1 MLSISI
7 RYGGKLSYAMR
18 ALGPMLGSNSSQT
31 ETALS
36 QMLGHDGARRH
47 TLLSKMLRHNSART
61 QDHSNTSI
69 GLHQRSCAAVCDMF
83 LGKNHGSHFI
93 TIKSI
98 GKTHHPV
105 PLRFAVNGSAS
116 ARYASLPSTLAT
128 TRRRGGGARQNPAA
142 RDGRTARQRHAARGE
157 RAARQRPASH
167 NGLARQRPSARD
179 DLTARQRH
187 AARDNR
193 SRLPKPCSAGGSN
206 GIRARTCTCTCT
218 RSCSTRSAAIA
229 STATS
234 STRNSAAP
242 HRPEPHGT
250 EAVDRRGQNTAITT
264 FRSPAQPKGPGR
276 SIFEAHSRTGEEP
289 HSWTKRFRGS
299 FRTDEGAPF
308 K

>member
-128 TRRRGGGARQNPAA
+128 TRRRDNSARQSPSS
-142 RDGRTARQRHAARGE
+142 RGG

-167 NGLARQRPSARD
+167 NGL
-179 DLTARQRH
+179 ARQRH

-193 SRLPKPCSAGGSN
+193 SRLPKPCSAG
-206 GIRARTCTCTCT
+206 AATA
-218 RSCSTRSAAIA
+218 SAPAPA
-229 STATS
+229 PVPAPAHAPPAPPPSHQRRHRHPKLRSTASPRAPRHRSGRPTWAEH
-234 STRNSAAP
+234 RNN
-242 HRPEPHGT
+242 HL
-250 EAVDRRGQNTAITT
+250 
-264 FRSPAQPKGPGR
+264 
-276 SIFEAHSRTGEEP
+276 
-289 HSWTKRFRGS
+289 S
-299 FRTDEGAPF
+299 FACADEGPRT
-308 K
+308 KHL

>member
-7 RYGGKLSYAMR
+7 RYGGKLNYAMR
-18 ALGPMLGSNSSQT
+18 ALGPMLGSNSSQI

-36 QMLGHDGARRH
+36 QMLGHDGACRH

-61 QDHSNTSI
+61 QNHSDTSI
-69 GLHQRSCAAVCDMF
+69 GLRQRSCAAVCDMF

-116 ARYASLPSTLAT
+116 ARYASLPPTLAA
-128 TRRRGGGARQNPAA
+128 TRRRGGGARQSP
-142 RDGRTARQRHAARGE
+142 GSHGC
-157 RAARQRPASH
+157 RATRQRPASH
-167 NGLARQRPSARD
+167 NGLARQRPSACD

-206 GIRARTCTCTCT
+206 GIRARTC
-218 RSCSTRSAAIA
+218 SCSARSAAIRVNGG
-229 STATS
+229 TG
-234 STRNSAAP
+234 TRNSTAP
-242 HRPEPHGT
+242 HRPEL
-250 EAVDRRGQNTAITT
+250 TA
-264 FRSPAQPKGPGR
+264 PKRQTDVG
-276 SIFEAHSRTGEEP
+276 
-289 HSWTKRFRGS
+289 WTRQ
-299 FRTDEGAPF
+299 
-308 K
+308 

>member
-18 ALGPMLGSNSSQT
+18 ALSPMLGSNSSQT

-93 TIKSI
+93 TIKSV

-128 TRRRGGGARQNPAA
+128 TRRRGGGARQSPTSRGGRAARQHHAA
-142 RDGRTARQRHAARGE
+142 RDGR
-157 RAARQRPASH
+157 AARQT
-167 NGLARQRPSARD
+167 LQRR
-179 DLTARQRH
+179 
-187 AARDNR
+187 
-193 SRLPKPCSAGGSN
+193 GGN
-206 GIRARTCTCTCT
+206 GIRARTC
-218 RSCSTRSAAIA
+218 SCSARSAAIRINGDIRA
-229 STATS
+229 RS
-234 STRNSAAP
+234 SAAP
-242 HRPEPHGT
+242 HRPELTAPK
-250 EAVDRRGQNTAITT
+250 EASWRGQNRTIIT
-264 FRSPAQPKGPGR
+264 FRSPVQPTGPRR
-276 SIFEAHSRTGEEP
+276 SIFEARSRTGEGP
-289 HSWTKRFRGS
+289 HSWTKHFRGP
-299 FRTDEGAPF
+299 FRTGEGAPF
-308 K
+308 E

>member
-7 RYGGKLSYAMR
+7 RYGGKLNYAMR

-36 QMLGHDGARRH
+36 QMLGHDGASRH
-47 TLLSKMLRHNSART
+47 TLLSKVLRHNSTRA
-61 QDHSNTSI
+61 QNHSDISI
-69 GLHQRSCAAVCDMF
+69 GLRQRSCAAVCDMF

-128 TRRRGGGARQNPAA
+128 TRRRDNSARQSPSS
-142 RDGRTARQRHAARGE
+142 RGG

-167 NGLARQRPSARD
+167 NGLARQRPSARDDLTARQRPSARD

-193 SRLPKPCSAGGSN
+193 SRLPKPCSAG
-206 GIRARTCTCTCT
+206 AATA
-218 RSCSTRSAAIA
+218 SAPAPAPAPAHAPPAPPPFA

-234 STRNSAAP
+234 GARSSAAP
-242 HRPEPHGT
+242 HRP
-250 EAVDRRGQNTAITT
+250 
-264 FRSPAQPKGPGR
+264 K
-276 SIFEAHSRTGEEP
+276 P
-289 HSWTKRFRGS
+289 HSTEE
-299 FRTDEGAPF
+299 TD
-308 K
+308 

>member
-7 RYGGKLSYAMR
+7 RYGGKLNYTTR
-18 ALGPMLGSNSSQT
+18 ALSPMLGSNSSQT

-47 TLLSKMLRHNSART
+47 TLLGKMLRHNSART

-83 LGKNHGSHFI
+83 PGKNHGSHFT

-116 ARYASLPSTLAT
+116 ARYASLPSTPAT
-128 TRRRGGGARQNPAA
+128 TKRRGGGARQNP
-142 RDGRTARQRHAARGE
+142 GSHGC

-218 RSCSTRSAAIA
+218 RSCSARSTAIA

-234 STRNSAAP
+234 NTRNSAAP

-250 EAVDRRGQNTAITT
+250 EAVDRHGQNTAITT
-264 FRSPAQPKGPGR
+264 FRSPAQTKGPGR
-276 SIFEAHSRTGEEP
+276 SIFEEHSRTGEGQ
-289 HSWTKRFRGS
+289 HS
-299 FRTDEGAPF
+299 
-308 K
+308 

>member
-18 ALGPMLGSNSSQT
+18 ALSPMLGSNSSQT

-61 QDHSNTSI
+61 LDHSNTSI

-116 ARYASLPSTLAT
+116 ARYASLPSTPAT
-128 TRRRGGGARQNPAA
+128 PKRRGGGARQSPAA
-142 RDGRTARQRHAARGE
+142 RDG
-157 RAARQRPASH
+157 
-167 NGLARQRPSARD
+167 
-179 DLTARQRH
+179 LTARQRH

-193 SRLPKPCSAGGSN
+193 SRLPKPCSAG
-206 GIRARTCTCTCT
+206 AATA
-218 RSCSTRSAAIA
+218 SAPAPTPVPAPAHAPPAPPPSHQRRHPTPETPQHRIA
-229 STATS
+229 QSPTA
-234 STRNSAAP
+234 
-242 HRPEPHGT
+242 
-250 EAVDRRGQNTAITT
+250 
-264 FRSPAQPKGPGR
+264 PKR
-276 SIFEAHSRTGEEP
+276 
-289 HSWTKRFRGS
+289 
-299 FRTDEGAPF
+299 
-308 K
+308 

>member
-7 RYGGKLSYAMR
+7 RYGGKLNYTMR
-18 ALGPMLGSNSSQT
+18 ALSPMLGSNSSQT

-116 ARYASLPSTLAT
+116 ARYASLPPTLAT
-128 TRRRGGGARQNPAA
+128 TRRRGDGARQSP
-142 RDGRTARQRHAARGE
+142 TSRGG
-157 RAARQRPASH
+157 RAARQRYTSR
-167 NGLARQRPSARD
+167 NGRAARQT
-179 DLTARQRH
+179 LQR
-187 AARDNR
+187 R
-193 SRLPKPCSAGGSN
+193 GSN

-218 RSCSTRSAAIA
+218 RSCSACSAAIA
-229 STATS
+229 SMATS

-264 FRSPAQPKGPGR
+264 FRSTAQTKGPGR
-276 SIFEAHSRTGEEP
+276 SIFEEHSRTGEGQ
-289 HSWTKRFRGS
+289 HS
-299 FRTDEGAPF
+299 
-308 K
+308 

>member
-18 ALGPMLGSNSSQT
+18 ALSPMLGSNSSQT

-116 ARYASLPSTLAT
+116 ARYASLPPTLAT
-128 TRRRGGGARQNPAA
+128 TKRRGGGARQSP
-142 RDGRTARQRHAARGE
+142 GSHGC
-157 RAARQRPASH
+157 RAARPRPHLHLHLHLLMLRPLRRHS
-167 NGLARQRPSARD
+167 RQRRHPVPEAPQRRIAQSP
-179 DLTARQRH
+179 TAPKRQ
-187 AARDNR
+187 
-193 SRLPKPCSAGGSN
+193 
-206 GIRARTCTCTCT
+206 
-218 RSCSTRSAAIA
+218 
-229 STATS
+229 
-234 STRNSAAP
+234 
-242 HRPEPHGT
+242 
-250 EAVDRRGQNTAITT
+250 
-264 FRSPAQPKGPGR
+264 
-276 SIFEAHSRTGEEP
+276 
-289 HSWTKRFRGS
+289 
-299 FRTDEGAPF
+299 TDVG
-308 K
+308 

>member
-7 RYGGKLSYAMR
+7 RYGGKLNYAMR

-36 QMLGHDGARRH
+36 QMLGHDGASRH

-69 GLHQRSCAAVCDMF
+69 GLRQRSCAAVCDMF

-105 PLRFAVNGSAS
+105 PLRFAVSGSAS
-116 ARYASLPSTLAT
+116 ARSAPPPPTLAT
-128 TRRRGGGARQNPAA
+128 TRRRGDGARQSPTS
-142 RDGRTARQRHAARGE
+142 RGGRA
-157 RAARQRPASH
+157 
-167 NGLARQRPSARD
+167 
-179 DLTARQRH
+179 ARQRH

-193 SRLPKPCSAGGSN
+193 AARQRYTARNGRAARQTLQCRGGN
-206 GIRARTCTCTCT
+206 GIRARTC
-218 RSCSTRSAAIA
+218 SCSARSAAIRINGD
-229 STATS
+229 TG
-234 STRNSAAP
+234 TRNPTAQ

-250 EAVDRRGQNTAITT
+250 EGASWRGQSSRTIII
-264 FRSPAQPKGPGR
+264 FRSPVQPTGPRR
-276 SIFEAHSRTGEEP
+276 SIFEAHSRTGEGP
-289 HSWTKRFRGS
+289 HSWTKRFRDPS
-299 FRTDEGAPF
+299 RTDEGAPF
-308 K
+308 E

>member
-18 ALGPMLGSNSSQT
+18 ALSPMLGSNSSQT

-116 ARYASLPSTLAT
+116 ARYASLPPTLAT
-128 TRRRGGGARQNPAA
+128 TKRRGGGARQSP
-142 RDGRTARQRHAARGE
+142 GSHGC
-157 RAARQRPASH
+157 RAARPRPHLHLHLHLHLLMLRPLRRHS
-167 NGLARQRPSARD
+167 RQRRHPVPEAPQRRIAQSP
-179 DLTARQRH
+179 TAPKRQ
-187 AARDNR
+187 
-193 SRLPKPCSAGGSN
+193 
-206 GIRARTCTCTCT
+206 
-218 RSCSTRSAAIA
+218 
-229 STATS
+229 
-234 STRNSAAP
+234 
-242 HRPEPHGT
+242 
-250 EAVDRRGQNTAITT
+250 
-264 FRSPAQPKGPGR
+264 
-276 SIFEAHSRTGEEP
+276 
-289 HSWTKRFRGS
+289 
-299 FRTDEGAPF
+299 TDVG
-308 K
+308 

>member
-7 RYGGKLSYAMR
+7 RYGGKLNYTMR
-18 ALGPMLGSNSSQT
+18 ALSPMLGSNSSQT

-36 QMLGHDGARRH
+36 QMLGHDGASRH

-69 GLHQRSCAAVCDMF
+69 GLCQCSCAAVCDMF
-83 LGKNHGSHFI
+83 LGKNHGSHFT
-93 TIKSI
+93 TIKSV

-116 ARYASLPSTLAT
+116 ARYASLPSTPAT
-128 TRRRGGGARQNPAA
+128 PKRRSGGARQSP
-142 RDGRTARQRHAARGE
+142 GSHGC
-157 RAARQRPASH
+157 RA
-167 NGLARQRPSARD
+167 ARQRPSARD

-206 GIRARTCTCTCT
+206 GIRARTCTCT
-218 RSCSTRSAAIA
+218 RSCSARSAAIA

-250 EAVDRRGQNTAITT
+250 EAVDRCGQNTAITT
-264 FRSPAQPKGPGR
+264 FRSPAQTKGPGR
-276 SIFEAHSRTGEEP
+276 SIFEEHSRTGEGQ
-289 HSWTKRFRGS
+289 HS
-299 FRTDEGAPF
+299 
-308 K
+308 

>member
-36 QMLGHDGARRH
+36 QMLRHDGASRH

-61 QDHSNTSI
+61 QNHSNISI
-69 GLHQRSCAAVCDMF
+69 GLCQRSCAAVYDMF

-93 TIKSI
+93 TIKSA

-128 TRRRGGGARQNPAA
+128 TRRRGGGARQSPAA
-142 RDGRTARQRHAARGE
+142 PGRQGDSARQSPGSRGC
-157 RAARQRPASH
+157 RAACQRPASH
-167 NGLARQRPSARD
+167 NGLV
-179 DLTARQRH
+179 RQRH

-193 SRLPKPCSAGGSN
+193 SRLPKPCSAG
-206 GIRARTCTCTCT
+206 AATA
-218 RSCSTRSAAIA
+218 SAPAPVPA
-229 STATS
+229 PAHAPPAPPPFVSTATP
-234 STRNSAAP
+234 T
-242 HRPEPHGT
+242 PETPQHSI
-250 EAVDRRGQNTAITT
+250 AQSPTT
-264 FRSPAQPKGPGR
+264 PKGQ
-276 SIFEAHSRTGEEP
+276 
-289 HSWTKRFRGS
+289 
-299 FRTDEGAPF
+299 TDVG
-308 K
+308 

>member
-7 RYGGKLSYAMR
+7 RYGGKLNYTMR
-18 ALGPMLGSNSSQT
+18 ALSPMLGSNSSQT

-98 GKTHHPV
+98 GKTYYPV

-128 TRRRGGGARQNPAA
+128 TRRRGDAARQSPTSRGGRAARQHHAA
-142 RDGRTARQRHAARGE
+142 RDGRAGRQTLQRRG
-157 RAARQRPASH
+157 
-167 NGLARQRPSARD
+167 G
-179 DLTARQRH
+179 
-187 AARDNR
+187 
-193 SRLPKPCSAGGSN
+193 N

-218 RSCSTRSAAIA
+218 CTRSCSARSAAIA

-250 EAVDRRGQNTAITT
+250 EAVDRRGQSTAITT
-264 FRSPAQPKGPGR
+264 FRSPAQTKGPGR
-276 SIFEAHSRTGEEP
+276 SIFEKHSRTGEGL

-308 K
+308 E

>member
-36 QMLGHDGARRH
+36 QMLGHDGACRH

-69 GLHQRSCAAVCDMF
+69 GLHQRSCAAVCNMF

-105 PLRFAVNGSAS
+105 PLRFAVNGSAF
-116 ARYASLPSTLAT
+116 ARYASLPPTLAT
-128 TRRRGGGARQNPAA
+128 TRRRGDGARQSPTS
-142 RDGRTARQRHAARGE
+142 RGGRA
-157 RAARQRPASH
+157 
-167 NGLARQRPSARD
+167 
-179 DLTARQRH
+179 ARQRH

-193 SRLPKPCSAGGSN
+193 SRLPKPCSAG
-206 GIRARTCTCTCT
+206 AATA
-218 RSCSTRSAAIA
+218 SAPAPA
-229 STATS
+229 HAPPAPPPFVSTATP
-234 STRNSAAP
+234 AP
-242 HRPEPHGT
+242 ETPQHRIAQSPTTPKGQ
-250 EAVDRRGQNTAITT
+250 ASVDRAGQ
-264 FRSPAQPKGPGR
+264 
-276 SIFEAHSRTGEEP
+276 
-289 HSWTKRFRGS
+289 
-299 FRTDEGAPF
+299 
-308 K
+308 

>member
-18 ALGPMLGSNSSQT
+18 ALSPMLGSNSSQT

-116 ARYASLPSTLAT
+116 ARYASLPSTPAT
-128 TRRRGGGARQNPAA
+128 TKRRGGGARQNPAA
-142 RDGRTARQRHAARGE
+142 RDGRTARQRHAARDD
-157 RAARQRPASH
+157 RAARQI
-167 NGLARQRPSARD
+167 LQRR
-179 DLTARQRH
+179 
-187 AARDNR
+187 
-193 SRLPKPCSAGGSN
+193 GGN
-206 GIRARTCTCTCT
+206 GIRARARTCTC
-218 RSCSTRSAAIA
+218 SCSARSAAI
-229 STATS
+229 
-234 STRNSAAP
+234 RINGDIRCPKLRSAASP
-242 HRPEPHGT
+242 KAPRHRR
-250 EAVDRRGQNTAITT
+250 DRLT
-264 FRSPAQPKGPGR
+264 
-276 SIFEAHSRTGEEP
+276 
-289 HSWTKRFRGS
+289 
-299 FRTDEGAPF
+299 
-308 K
+308 

>member
-36 QMLGHDGARRH
+36 QMLGHDGASRH

-61 QDHSNTSI
+61 QNHSNTSI

-128 TRRRGGGARQNPAA
+128 TRRRDNSARQSPSS
-142 RDGRTARQRHAARGE
+142 RGG
-157 RAARQRPASH
+157 RAARQRPAAP
-167 NGLARQRPSARD
+167 GAATASAP
-179 DLTARQRH
+179 APAPAH
-187 AARDNR
+187 APPA
-193 SRLPKPCSAGGSN
+193 PPPF
-206 GIRARTCTCTCT
+206 
-218 RSCSTRSAAIA
+218 A

-234 STRNSAAP
+234 GARSSAAP

-250 EAVDRRGQNTAITT
+250 EAVDRRGQNTALTT
-264 FRSPAQPKGPGR
+264 FHSPAQTKGPGR
-276 SIFEAHSRTGEEP
+276 SIFEEH
-289 HSWTKRFRGS
+289 
-299 FRTDEGAPF
+299 FRTDEEVNSWQNITLMHS
-308 K
+308 

>member
-7 RYGGKLSYAMR
+7 RYGGKLNYAMR
-18 ALGPMLGSNSSQT
+18 ALGPMLGSNSSQI

-61 QDHSNTSI
+61 QNHSNTSI
-69 GLHQRSCAAVCDMF
+69 GLCQRSCAAVCDMF
-83 LGKNHGSHFI
+83 LGKNHGSHFT

-116 ARYASLPSTLAT
+116 ARYASLPSTPAT
-128 TRRRGGGARQNPAA
+128 TRRRGDGARQ
-142 RDGRTARQRHAARGE
+142 T
-157 RAARQRPASH
+157 PASR
-167 NGLARQRPSARD
+167 GGRA
-179 DLTARQRH
+179 ARQRH

-193 SRLPKPCSAGGSN
+193 AARQRYTARNGRAARQTLQRRGGN
-206 GIRARTCTCTCT
+206 GIRTCTCICTCAC
-218 RSCSTRSAAIA
+218 SCSARSAA
-229 STATS
+229 TRVNGDTG
-234 STRNSAAP
+234 TRNPTAQHCPELTAP
-242 HRPEPHGT
+242 KK
-250 EAVDRRGQNTAITT
+250 ASWRGQSRTIII
-264 FRSPAQPKGPGR
+264 FRSPVQPKGPRR
-276 SIFEAHSRTGEEP
+276 SIFEAHSRTGEGP

-308 K
+308 E